1 MIRQQLQKLMWDKV
15 GIIRRRK
22 NLQEALQ
29 QIKKWEKQ
37 KVEDMELRNMLLVSR
52 LIVEAALKRKKS
64 LGCHFVYN

>member
-37 KVEDMELRNMLLVSR
+37 KVEDMELKNMLLVAR

>member
-37 KVEDMELRNMLLVSR
+37 KVEDMELRNTLLVSR

>member
-1 MIRQQLQKLMWDKV
+1 MIRQQLQKLMWEKA
-15 GIIRRRK
+15 GIVRRRRDLK
-22 NLQEALQ
+22 EALK

-64 LGCHFVYN
+64 LGCHFVL